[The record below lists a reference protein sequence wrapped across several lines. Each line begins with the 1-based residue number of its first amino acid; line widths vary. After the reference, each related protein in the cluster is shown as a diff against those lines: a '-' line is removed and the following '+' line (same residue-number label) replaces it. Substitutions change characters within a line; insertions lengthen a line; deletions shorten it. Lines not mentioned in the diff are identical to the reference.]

1 MICVSLQPSS
11 MDELR
16 QALNGVD
23 RAEIRLETLAPT
35 DEQLKEIFA
44 LPLEL
49 VATMRPGQH
58 DDDHRAHVL
67 SQAAAAGAAYV
78 DVELDSPVPF
88 REKIVAACRRSGC
101 RVIVSFHDFEGTP
114 QRQALRGIVEDAFA
128 AGGDVAKVACL
139 ARSPREAAR
148 LLALLD
154 DERPIIAIGMGPCG
168 TITRLAAPLLG
179 SPFTYAAPA
188 AGKETAPGQLAVE
201 QLQRLLGEVHRGPS

>member
-1 MICVSLQPSS
+1 

-16 QALNGVD
+16 HALKGVD
-23 RAEIRLETLAPT
+23 RAEIRLERLAPT

-44 LPLEL
+44 LPVEL

-58 DDDHRAHVL
+58 NDEARAHVL
-67 SQAAAAGAAYV
+67 SLAAASGAAYV
-78 DVELDSPVPF
+78 DVELDSPAPF
-88 REKIVAACRRSGC
+88 REKVVAACRHTRC
-101 RVIVSFHDFEGTP
+101 RVIVSFHDFEKTP
-114 QRQALRGIVEDAFA
+114 EREALRDVVEDSFA

-154 DERPIIAIGMGPCG
+154 DGRPIIAIGMGPWG

-188 AGKETAPGQLAVE
+188 AGKETAPGQLTVE
-201 QLQRLLGEVHRGPS
+201 QLQRLLGEVHCGPS